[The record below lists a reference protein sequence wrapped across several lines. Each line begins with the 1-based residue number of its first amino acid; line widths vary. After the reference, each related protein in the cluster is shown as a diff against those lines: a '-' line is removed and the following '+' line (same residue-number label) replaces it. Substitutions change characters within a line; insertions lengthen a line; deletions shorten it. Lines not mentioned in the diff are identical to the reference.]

1 MNEPQNDTCIDTG
14 TLLSLHDGA
23 LSPDESKH
31 VLAHL
36 STCAECAAN
45 DRVVQQGS
53 NEVYNLLETLE
64 PTQNEIPDARQ
75 TLQALALLRT
85 RMAAEGLTAKKPEM
99 VSLRGVSTPRLLR
112 MNPKR
117 RYGWIAAAV
126 AAALIALLV
135 LPNAGVLANE
145 FLSMFQPKQFQPVA
159 VNPQNLNTS
168 LLSDLQNFGTVD
180 YQNMGR
186 GMTAGD
192 QTEAQVKDAIH
203 FPLLLPTSLPAG
215 VSSTPKFTLFEG
227 GNATFTF
234 DASQA
239 KAYMARKGYKNVSI
253 PANIDGSSYT
263 ITMSAGAIITYQP
276 TSCQSQKTSEK
287 AASTQCMFSLLL
299 AEIPSPVIKGTGE
312 SASLN
317 QLRDFFVSLP
327 DQSNEV
333 RMLLQSVDL
342 QNGVVPLPIPP
353 QLHAQQVTAH
363 GSSAVLVSE
372 QNLKINAVLWQAQ
385 GIIYLL
391 AAHTGSSTELL
402 KTANSLQR

>member
-36 STCAECAAN
+36 STCAECATN
-45 DRVVQQGS
+45 ERVVQQGS
-53 NEVYNLLETLE
+53 KEVYNLLEMLE
-64 PTQNEIPDARQ
+64 PVSNDIPDAQ
-75 TLQALALLRT
+75 AALASLRT
-85 RMAAEGLTAKKPEM
+85 RLEAEGLTEKKPK
-99 VSLRGVSTPRLLR
+99 VVLLRGVSTPRLLR
-112 MNPKR
+112 VNRAR

-145 FLSMFQPKQFQPVA
+145 FLSMFQPKQFQPVT

-168 LLSDLQNFGTVD
+168 LLSDLQNFGNVD

-186 GMTAGD
+186 GMTTSD
-192 QTEAQVKDAIH
+192 QTEAQVKGAID
-203 FPLLLPTSLPAG
+203 FPLLLPTSLPTG

-239 KAYMARKGYKNVSI
+239 KAYMTRKGYKNVSI

-276 TSCQSQKTSEK
+276 TSCQSQKTNEK
-287 AASTQCMFSLLL
+287 TGVAQCMFSLVL
-299 AEIPSPVIKGTGE
+299 AEIPSPVIKAASK

-372 QNLKINAVLWQAQ
+372 QSLKISAVLWQAQ

-391 AAHTGSSTELL
+391 AAHTGSNSELL
-402 KTANSLQR
+402 QTANSLQR